1 MLVADSPLRAGWEV
15 RQLTSGACALL
26 SAMLRR
32 KPLPAATRADK
43 TSLDA
48 FLAMPRCNEHSDWH
62 RVMPGHGLPPRRTVA
77 RLATQRGA
85 TLHDSLD
92 ANGWVSRQAFIQE
105 VAKIKKWYGHPV
117 STRQTTLP
125 REDAQKQ
132 EPKSVLRKEVV
143 ARLDR
148 LVHDDVINA
157 LELAAVVAEATR
169 KRGIYAYTGNV
180 PTEALW
186 AHLRNAFAHPTQ
198 KILKD
203 DLWAAM
209 TTLVFRRFVFQCAL
223 GASMPAVAGKDA
235 LLAEAVLVLQHEF
248 RSNTDT
254 RSELLARWWQRLS

>member
-1 MLVADSPLRAGWEV
+1 MLVADSPLRAGWEA

-32 KPLPAATRADK
+32 KPLSAATRADK

-48 FLAMPRCNEHSDWH
+48 FLAMPRCSEHSDWH

-77 RLATQRGA
+77 WLATQRGV

-92 ANGWVSRQAFIQE
+92 AHGWVSRQAFIQE

-169 KRGIYAYTGNV
+169 KRGIYAYTGTV

-186 AHLRNAFAHPTQ
+186 AHLRNVLAHPTQ
-198 KILKD
+198 TILR
-203 DLWAAM
+203 M
-209 TTLVFRRFVFQCAL
+209 ICGRR
-223 GASMPAVAGKDA
+223 
-235 LLAEAVLVLQHEF
+235 
-248 RSNTDT
+248 
-254 RSELLARWWQRLS
+254 